1 MKNLQ
6 LKKLAAST
14 VVAVAMVAAMAPT
27 ANAVVGSA
35 NFNVTATLNSACTV
49 GTIGALAFGAV
60 TAFVAPASPT
70 TTALISCTRTLAGV
84 TAVFDTTGVITTS
97 SAAAATPTGA
107 GLLDN
112 GLYYT
117 LSTAKG
123 AVTAGA
129 AATNAAIGSADTF
142 TYTITGAMAAQAGT
156 CVGASCTATAQVR
169 TMTLNF

>member
-1 MKNLQ
+1 MRNLQ
-6 LKKLAAST
+6 LKKLVAST
-14 VVAVAMVAAMAPT
+14 VVAVAMVAAMVPA

-35 NFNVTATLNSACTV
+35 SFNVTATLDSACTV
-49 GTIGALAFGAV
+49 GTIGALTFGTV
-60 TAFVAPASPT
+60 TAFVAPPSPT

-84 TAVFDTTGVITTS
+84 TAVFDTTASTTT
-97 SAAAATPTGA
+97 SAAATTPSGT

-123 AVTAGA
+123 AVTAGGV
-129 AATNAAIGSADTF
+129 ATTTAIGGADTF

-156 CVGASCTATAQVR
+156 CVGATCVATTQVR
-169 TMTLNF
+169 TLTLNY

>member
-6 LKKLAAST
+6 LRKLAAT
-14 VVAVAMVAAMAPT
+14 TIVAIVMVVAMTPA

-35 NFNVTATLNSACTV
+35 NFNVTATLTSACTV
-49 GTIGALAFGAV
+49 GVIGDLAFGAV
-60 TAFVAPASPT
+60 TAFVAATSPT
-70 TTALISCTRTLAGV
+70 TTAAISCTRSLAGV
-84 TAVFDTTGVITTS
+84 TAVFDTTGVTTS
-97 SAAAATPTGA
+97 SAAATTPTGA
-107 GLLDN
+107 GVLDN

-123 AVTAGA
+123 AVTAGT

-156 CVGASCTATAQVR
+156 CIGGSCVAAPQVR